1 MAEET
6 FTRQSLQPKP
16 YVFVLMPFGKAFS
29 NIYQFGIKGAAEDAG
44 AYAERLDDQI
54 FTDGIL
60 DRIFNQI
67 NLADVI
73 VADMTGRN
81 ANVFYEVGYA
91 HALGKLVLLLTQDA
105 EDIPFDL
112 KHRQHVVYDGESIE
126 TLRRNLAP
134 RIAWAIREGAS
145 RRTPTTR
152 ALRVTLSGVEL
163 SPGLAKADIPSI
175 PFEVEEWFDLP
186 LAIWN
191 ESLNMTTPFSH
202 VYLFA
207 ESASGVAPSQKVK
220 TMVSRMTEGG
230 TFGASG
236 SFTPPKYAYHEGLA
250 DEFIT
255 SYRAADSDASDGLT
269 VQYRLPNSVASIPP
283 GAVEHEVLR
292 MGNRTGLAEGYVGTF
307 RLRLHGNDGIFD
319 FSFRLA
325 LTWTATTSD

>member
-1 MAEET
+1 MTEET

-163 SPGLAKADIPSI
+163 AAGEAKGSIPSI
-175 PFEVEEWFDLP
+175 LFKTKKWFDLP

-202 VYLFA
+202 VYLFT
-207 ESASGVAPSQKVK
+207 ESGSLVAPYQKVK
-220 TMVSRMTEGG
+220 TMMSRMTEGPS
-230 TFGASG
+230 FGASG
-236 SFTPPKYAYHEGLA
+236 SFTRPKYEYHETLV
-250 DEFIT
+250 EEYIT
-255 SYRAADSDASDGLT
+255 SYRAADSDASDGLNE
-269 VQYRLPNSVASIPP
+269 QYRLPNSIASIPP
-283 GAVEHEVLR
+283 GAVEHDVLR
-292 MGNRTGLAEGYVGTF
+292 LGVREGIADDYVGTF

-319 FSFRLA
+319 FSFRL
-325 LTWTATTSD
+325 TPIATPATST